1 MDCQPGQKRSG
12 RYGEVTVSG
21 GSTVRI
27 NGFNSGYEI
36 KHSFF

>member
-21 GSTVRI
+21 GSTVCI
-27 NGFNSGYEI
+27 TGFNSQYLDI
-36 KHSFF
+36 R